1 MVVLDIDG
9 VLDVDD
15 LPPDFEGGGEDL
27 PANALGPADL
37 VGQPMSQIEKWA
49 YQQTL
54 ALTNGNREEAA
65 RILGVGARTVYRK
78 LKEYEL

>member
-1 MVVLDIDG
+1 MIM
-9 VLDVDD
+9 
-15 LPPDFEGGGEDL
+15 
-27 PANALGPADL
+27 A
-37 VGQPMSQIEKWA
+37 QIEKWA

-65 RILGVGARTVYRK
+65 GILGVGARTVYRK